1 MGSID
6 LTYGSLLAR
15 LHRFRQ
21 RQKLRDLLSGV
32 GLWTGAAAALLLV
45 AAALEAMWPLPGAY
59 RAVIVALV
67 LALTGSS
74 LLLLVAWPLT
84 DLALRRS
91 RPDTI
96 SLAYQV
102 GAHYPQVGE
111 RLAHALQLY
120 VRREDNPER
129 YSSELIEEAVRRVAR
144 DLEGE
149 DFAAQVDWAQARRVL
164 RRSALAVALTV
175 ALFGLFH
182 KALGG
187 ALVRLVHPRTAY
199 VVGPSLTLAV
209 SPGNAEVVRGQ
220 DLTITVQV
228 TGRRVGSAT
237 IAYREEGNATPIVKP
252 MHQDGPASFSFEFKT
267 LRDTLFYRVAA
278 GGSKSPEYRVAV
290 IELPMVRTLR
300 VVVQPP
306 AYTGLP
312 SQFLDENVGDVFAL
326 KGSIVSVGAVVNKPV
341 TKAALHLCDG
351 AEFPMRISG
360 VNLEGAFRV
369 SQETSYHVSLVDF
382 AGRTDPNPIEYR
394 VNLLADRAP
403 FVRVPVP
410 GMDVD
415 IGEDMSLPLV
425 IEAQDDFGISQLAL
439 QYRHV
444 RGSDGLEVGRGS
456 IQLPLGTAADKVRV
470 EYLWDLSTLNL
481 IPEDVVIYLAEVR
494 DNDIV
499 SGRKVAQSQEYR
511 VRFPSI
517 YEIYQEVAQTQEQAA
532 EVLES
537 VYEQSKELKE
547 RLERLS
553 QQLKRSAELDW
564 GERKQVE
571 EAVDAQQRLQQE
583 LQELSQRL
591 DQMIERMERNDLV
604 TLETLKKYQELQQL
618 FEEVATPEMRRAIE
632 ELQRALRDI
641 DPARLRQAMEKFSLS
656 QEDFLKSIERTIA
669 LLKRLQIEQKLDE
682 AVRRAAEAAR
692 QQEEIAQRAGEPTA
706 DAKQLAEEQR
716 RLAEQTDALT
726 RHLRDLSTAMAEF
739 PDMPRS
745 EVERAAA
752 MMDSAGLASQMQQLS
767 TMLRQQN
774 MGGAKAGGQKAASLL
789 HQVASTL
796 QEAQNA
802 LAQNQKREVL
812 KALQKSS
819 HDLMQLSQWQ
829 EQLLEATEQ
838 ARSDSPRLPEL
849 AEAQNDLNAALERVA
864 SQLYSLAKRT
874 FYVSPQMGAAMGQ
887 AHESMSKAVAALEQR
902 NVAGSVSS
910 QATAMAALNQG
921 VRELLRAME
930 EVSSASSAL
939 GFDTFLQRLQNMAG
953 AQEGINQQ
961 TLELGMGGQYTLEQQ
976 AAMARLA
983 AQQEALRKSLEEL
996 QREMGARRDILGR
1009 LDQVAK
1015 DMEEVAKDLAGQRI
1029 DQRTVDRQKRI
1040 LSRLLDSQ
1048 RSVRERD
1055 FSRKRQAQAGKNIPR
1070 ASPGPLPPDLGSAK
1084 SSLAEDLLRAQKE
1097 GYTPD
1102 YLELIRLY
1110 FEALARKEK
1119 P

>member
-1 MGSID
+1 MSSID
-6 LTYGSLLAR
+6 LTYTSLLRR
-15 LHRFRQ
+15 LHRLRQ
-21 RQKLRDLLSGV
+21 RQKLRDLAYGA
-32 GLWTGAAAALLLV
+32 GLWLGAAAVLLV
-45 AAALEAMWPLPGAY
+45 AVAALEAIWPLPGGY
-59 RAVIVALV
+59 RAMIGAVTLV
-67 LALTGSS
+67 LMGGG

-84 DLALRRS
+84 DLVLRRK

-96 SLAYQV
+96 SLAYHV
-102 GAHYPQVGE
+102 GTHYPQVGE
-111 RLAHALQLY
+111 RLAHALQVY
-120 VRREDNPER
+120 GKRDRNPER
-129 YSSELIEEAVRRVAR
+129 YSAELIEEALRRVAR
-144 DLEGE
+144 DMEGE
-149 DFAAQVDWAQARRVL
+149 DFAAKVDWTLARRVL
-164 RRSALAVALTV
+164 RRSALAVAVSVVL
-175 ALFGLFH
+175 LGLFH
-182 KALGG
+182 EALGG
-187 ALVRLVHPRTAY
+187 ALIRLIHPRTAY
-199 VVGPSLTLAV
+199 VVGPSLALAV
-209 SPGNAEVVRGQ
+209 SPGDAEVVRGH

-228 TGRRVGSAT
+228 TGRRVGGAT
-237 IAYREEGNATPIVKP
+237 IAYREEGNTTPVAKP
-252 MHQDGPASFSFEFKT
+252 MHQDSPTSFSFEFKA
-267 LRDTLFYRVAA
+267 LRDTLFYRIAA
-278 GGSKSPEYRVAV
+278 AGSKSPEYRVAV
-290 IELPMVRTLR
+290 IELPLVRTLR
-300 VVVQPP
+300 VSVQPP

-312 SQFLDENVGDVFAL
+312 SQFLDENVGDVLAL
-326 KGSIVSVGAVVNKPV
+326 RGSIVSVGAVVNNPV
-341 TKAALHLCDG
+341 AKAALHMRDG

-360 VNLEGAFRV
+360 VNLEGTFRV
-369 SQETSYHVSLVDF
+369 SKETSYHVRLMDF

-403 FVRVPVP
+403 FVRMPVP
-410 GMDVD
+410 GLDVD

-425 IEAQDDFGISQLAL
+425 VEAQDDFGISGLTL

-444 RGSDGLEVGRGS
+444 RGSEGLEVGRGS
-456 IQLPLGTAADKVRV
+456 IPLPLGKAADKVRV

-481 IPEDVVIYLAEVR
+481 IPEDVVVYLAEAR

-499 SGRKVAQSQEYR
+499 SGPKVAQSQEYR

-517 YEIYQEVAQTQEQAA
+517 YEIYQEVAQTQEQASQ
-532 EVLES
+532 VLES

-571 EAVDAQQRLQQE
+571 EAVDAQERLQQE

-591 DQMIERMERNDLV
+591 DQVIERMERNDLV
-604 TLETLKKYQELQQL
+604 TLETLNKYQELQRL
-618 FEEVATPEMRRAIE
+618 FAEVATPEMRRAME

-641 DPARLRQAMEKFSLS
+641 DPAKLRQAVEKFSMS
-656 QEDFLKSIERTIA
+656 QEDFLNSIERTIA

-682 AVRRAAEAAR
+682 AIRRAVEAAR
-692 QQEEIAQRAGEPTA
+692 QQEEIAQRAAERTA
-706 DAKQLAEEQR
+706 DAKQLAVEQG

-726 RHLRDLSTAMAEF
+726 RHLRDLSTAMGEF

-745 EVERAAA
+745 EVDHAAA
-752 MMDSAGLASQMQQLS
+752 MMDSAGLAAQMQQLS
-767 TMLRQQN
+767 AMLRQQN
-774 MGGAKAGGQKAASLL
+774 MGAAKAGGQRAASLL

-796 QEAQNA
+796 QEAQKA

-812 KALQKSS
+812 KSLQKSS
-819 HDLMQLSQWQ
+819 HDLVQLSQRQ

-849 AEAQNDLNAALERVA
+849 AEAQHDLNAALGRVA

-874 FYVSPQMGAAMGQ
+874 FYVSPQIGAALGR
-887 AHESMSKAVAALEQR
+887 AHESMSRAVAALEQR
-902 NVAGSVSS
+902 KVAGSASS
-910 QATAMAALNQG
+910 QAAAMASLNQG
-921 VRELLRAME
+921 ARELLRAME

-939 GFDTFLQRLQNMAG
+939 GLDTFLQRLQNMAR

-961 TLELGMGGQYTLEQQ
+961 TLELGMGGQYNLEQQ

-996 QREMGARRDILGR
+996 QREMGARSEILGR

-1015 DMEEVAKDLAGQRI
+1015 DMEEVAKELAAQRI

-1070 ASPGPLPPDLGSAK
+1070 VSPGPLPPDLGSAK

-1110 FEALARKEK
+1110 FEALAQKEK